1 MDLITYNYMGHT
13 KLVLVNTVRYSIHY
27 LPMINIKDQVVWVV
41 NQSSKVSLTFGKRLF
56 MQSQNFKNGM
66 LWIVSK
72 ENVQIVV
79 VVTNDAQDSAGF

>member
-1 MDLITYNYMGHT
+1 
-13 KLVLVNTVRYSIHY
+13 
-27 LPMINIKDQVVWVV
+27 
-41 NQSSKVSLTFGKRLF
+41 

-79 VVTNDAQDSAGF
+79 VVTNDAQDSASF